1 MRILSLA
8 LIALTLSATVT
19 SGKFL
24 GKNKNGVK
32 MYSIDL
38 DLPAELRFADVAT
51 DYKDEVK
58 VVLDQYLAQIPWLL
72 KVVLQEIAGYFWW
85 IQPEYYTEISGMAP
99 ALGLDAKLLLMTQYV
114 YEFTAFCTSV
124 IAQDANG
131 KIIHSRNLDFAFA
144 GPMRSITYE
153 AVFMRDDKELFRS
166 VMFAGLT
173 GVFTGHREGFSISL
187 NERKPSWR
195 TNPWDF
201 LLNLGDIFL
210 GFPQV
215 SHVIRDTLTECS
227 NYECAFNRLAT
238 TRQIA
243 PSYYAVSGLK
253 GQEGAIISRDRYGV
267 AHIDMISDNRWFV
280 SQTNDDHWTGVCTI
294 RCSYVRETMAS
305 IGQANI
311 TGDAMV
317 NMLKQWPS
325 NNEHSIYNVLM
336 INADQVFDAQL
347 IENDKPAPI

>member
-1 MRILSLA
+1 M
-8 LIALTLSATVT
+8 
-19 SGKFL
+19 
-24 GKNKNGVK
+24 
-32 MYSIDL
+32 
-38 DLPAELRFADVAT
+38 
-51 DYKDEVK
+51 
-58 VVLDQYLAQIPWLL
+58 IPWA
-72 KVVLQEIAGYFWW
+72 VRIVLQEVAGYFWW

-99 ALGLDAKLLLMTQYV
+99 ALGLDAKILLMTQYV

-144 GPMRSITYE
+144 DAMRTITYE
-153 AVFMRDDKELFRS
+153 GVFMRDDKELFRS

-195 TNPWDF
+195 SDPWDF

-210 GFPQV
+210 GYPQV

-227 NYECAFNRLAT
+227 TYECAFNRLAT
-238 TRQIA
+238 TSQIA
-243 PSYYAVSGLK
+243 PSYYAVAGTK
-253 GQEGAIISRDRYGV
+253 GYEGAIISRDRHGV
-267 AHIDMISDNRWFV
+267 AHIDMISDSRWYV
-280 SQTNDDHWTGVCTI
+280 NQANDDHWTGVCTI
-294 RCSYVRETMAS
+294 RCSYVRETMDS

-311 TGDAMV
+311 TGEKMV
-317 NMLKQWPS
+317 NMLKEWPS

-336 INADQVFDAQL
+336 INSEQVFDAQL
-347 IENDKPAPI
+347 IASDKPAPI

>member
-8 LIALTLSATVT
+8 LIALTLSASVI

-24 GKNKNGVK
+24 GTNKNGVK

-38 DLPAELRFADVAT
+38 DLPAELRFTEVAADF
-51 DYKDEVK
+51 KDNVK
-58 VVLDQYLAQIPWLL
+58 VVLDQYLSQIPWFLQVL
-72 KVVLQEIAGYFWW
+72 LQEIAGYFWW
-85 IQPEYYTEISGMAP
+85 VQPEYYTEISGMGP
-99 ALGLDAKLLLMTQYV
+99 ALGLDPKLLLMTQYV

-124 IAQDANG
+124 IAQDASG

-153 AVFMRDDKELFRS
+153 GVFMRDDKELFRS

-201 LLNLGDIFL
+201 LQNLGDIFM

-227 NYECAFNRLAT
+227 TYECAFNRLAT

-243 PSYYAVSGLK
+243 PSYYAVSGLN
-253 GQEGAIISRDRYGV
+253 GYEGAIISRDRYGV
-267 AHIDMISDNRWFV
+267 AHVDMISDQRWFV

-311 TGDAMV
+311 TGEAMV